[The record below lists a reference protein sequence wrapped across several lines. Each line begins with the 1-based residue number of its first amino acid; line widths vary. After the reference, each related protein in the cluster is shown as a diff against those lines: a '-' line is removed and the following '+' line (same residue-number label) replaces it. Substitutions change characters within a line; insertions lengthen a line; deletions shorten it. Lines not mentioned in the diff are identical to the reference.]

1 MIDVVNGC
9 LRGVDIVTW
18 PDDIRTRDSLAIP
31 EAAKDARVVFP
42 GGKSHPAVAAVEVD
56 TALTVE
62 KNQTESVLHVR
73 VGRQR
78 PATVVRVAD
87 RLLIEVDKSSRL
99 AGLWFLDVPPFPNVE
114 ATA

>member
-1 MIDVVNGC
+1 
-9 LRGVDIVTW
+9 
-18 PDDIRTRDSLAIP
+18 
-31 EAAKDARVVFP
+31 
-42 GGKSHPAVAAVEVD
+42 
-56 TALTVE
+56 
-62 KNQTESVLHVR
+62 VLHIR

-87 RLLIEVDKSSRL
+87 RLLVEVDKSSRL